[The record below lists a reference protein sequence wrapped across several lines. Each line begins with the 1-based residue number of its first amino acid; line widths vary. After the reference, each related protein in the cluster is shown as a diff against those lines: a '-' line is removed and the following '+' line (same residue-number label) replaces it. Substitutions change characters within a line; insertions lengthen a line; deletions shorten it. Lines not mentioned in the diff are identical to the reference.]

1 VARQEPRPPFFSG
14 SAGASS
20 SLFQVKKRQSTSV
33 TQTAPITPASTEE
46 RARQSLGSSS
56 QPIYEMVRRLVA
68 ARIDREHPI
77 KLLDVGC
84 GTGNLHDFVDKLVD
98 QYEGVDVLQYE
109 TYPSHLPFHK
119 IDLDSGRADLPDAY
133 ADFVVAVETIEHL
146 ENPRAFMREL
156 VRLCRPG
163 GWVIVTTP
171 NQLSLLSKLTL
182 LVKNQFNAFTETN
195 YPAHITALLEIDL
208 RRMAAECKLVETQIG
223 YSHSGRIP
231 GVSIGWP
238 KLLSRFLAKS
248 FSDNLSI
255 TGRKGQSGVV

>member
-1 VARQEPRPPFFSG
+1 
-14 SAGASS
+14 
-20 SLFQVKKRQSTSV
+20 
-33 TQTAPITPASTEE
+33 
-46 RARQSLGSSS
+46 
-56 QPIYEMVRRLVA
+56 MVRRSIA
-68 ARIDREHPI
+68 ARIDRARPI

-84 GTGNLHDFVDKLVD
+84 GTGNLSDFVSELVD
-98 QYEGVDVLQYE
+98 QYEGVDVLRYD
-109 TYPSHLPFHK
+109 TYPSHLPFYK
-119 IDLDSGRADLPDAY
+119 IDLDSGRADLPDEY

-182 LVKNQFNAFTETN
+182 LLKNQFNAFTDTN

-208 RRMAAECKLVETQIG
+208 RRIAAECNLVETQID

-231 GVSIGWP
+231 GLSMSWP
-238 KLLSRFLAKS
+238 KLLSWSLANS

-255 TGRKGQSGVV
+255 AGRKS

>member
-1 VARQEPRPPFFSG
+1 M
-14 SAGASS
+14 
-20 SLFQVKKRQSTSV
+20 
-33 TQTAPITPASTEE
+33 TQAALIHTASTEE

-68 ARIDREHPI
+68 ARIDRQRPL

-84 GTGNLHDFVDKLVD
+84 GTGNLHGAVEELVD
-98 QYEGVDVLQYE
+98 QYEGVDVLRYE

-119 IDLDSGRADLPDAY
+119 IDLDSGRAELPDAY

-146 ENPRAFMREL
+146 ENPRAFIREL

-171 NQLSLLSKLTL
+171 NQLSALSKLTL
-182 LVKNQFNAFTETN
+182 LLKNQFNAFTDTN

-208 RRMAAECKLVETQIG
+208 RRIAAECKLVETQIG
-223 YSHSGRIP
+223 YSQSGRIP
-231 GVSIGWP
+231 GLSLRWP
-238 KLLSRFLAKS
+238 KLLSRCLARS

-255 TGRKGQSGVV
+255 TGRKV